1 MRRNLLFSEN
11 IMSEST
17 HSSLYK
23 TTLPAGDYHVHS
35 EGGKLCVADDRWG
48 VLAFILATNT
58 EAEFHLDKQMALN
71 IQAQDKTT
79 CRNVAIESKPAYDI
93 FVFGGGASKLLH
105 RADRAILS
113 LRMVVGCEDRESMH
127 RPQGAQG
134 ADYVGRHVAHR
145 HQGGE
150 WLANRLRRQRGP
162 IAGERRNHGNGCFRT
177 GRWNNPVSTGE
188 SFLRGFG
195 FQGGTGL
202 AAMLESRTVGGEDH
216 GLRLLHRGDGTL
228 LNGLGVAA

>member
-17 HSSLYK
+17 NSSLYK

-93 FVFGGGASKLLH
+93 FVFGGGFQASSPRRPRHTEL
-105 RADRAILS
+105 
-113 LRMVVGCEDRESMH
+113 ED
-127 RPQGAQG
+127 G
-134 ADYVGRHVAHR
+134 GR
-145 HQGGE
+145 
-150 WLANRLRRQRGP
+150 L
-162 IAGERRNHGNGCFRT
+162 
-177 GRWNNPVSTGE
+177 
-188 SFLRGFG
+188 
-195 FQGGTGL
+195 
-202 AAMLESRTVGGEDH
+202 
-216 GLRLLHRGDGTL
+216 
-228 LNGLGVAA
+228 